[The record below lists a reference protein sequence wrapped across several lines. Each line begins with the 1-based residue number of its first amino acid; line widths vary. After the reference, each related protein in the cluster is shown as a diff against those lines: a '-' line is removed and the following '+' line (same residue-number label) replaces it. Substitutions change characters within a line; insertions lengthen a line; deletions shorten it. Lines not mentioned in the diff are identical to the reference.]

1 MKGYL
6 SYHYLIYMTRWTITA
21 VNIFLFILAAKYC
34 CKIETY
40 WGQTKINLTALFDY
54 FVPLS
59 YKCKAWI

>member
-1 MKGYL
+1 
-6 SYHYLIYMTRWTITA
+6 
-21 VNIFLFILAAKYC
+21 LAANYY

>member
-1 MKGYL
+1 LTLL
-6 SYHYLIYMTRWTITA
+6 S
-21 VNIFLFILAAKYC
+21 VNIFLFILAANYY